1 MTAAAFV
8 PSVGPVGASRPRK
21 VLIAGGGVAALESM
35 LALRESAQDRVE
47 IEVLAPEREFV
58 YRPLAV
64 AEPFGRGR
72 VRRFDVERVIRD
84 AGWGYRPDG
93 IAELRADARRVVT
106 GSGAELP
113 YDKLILAYGAAL
125 REGLPGAITF
135 WGTADELPFRGL
147 LHDLEHREVSSIAFA
162 VGAWTPWPL
171 PLYELALMSAALA
184 SRVGVDARMA
194 LVSHEAFPLEVFGS
208 AASERIAALLAAR
221 GVEFVGGVHVTAVE
235 DGTLRLAPERR
246 LPVDRVVAMPGAEG
260 RRIPGVPADER
271 GFIPV
276 DERCRVLGIEDAYA
290 AGDATSFAVK
300 QGGIAAQQADA
311 VAAQIAAEAGAPVS
325 PEPFHPVL
333 RGLLLTGSEPTFMR
347 AELRGGAGETS
358 MAESSALWW
367 PPGKIAGRHLGPHLA
382 ALTNGDLTL
391 DPPRDGHR
399 VEARLDHRADPSGSR
414 PAAGAG

>member
-1 MTAAAFV
+1 MTEAAPA
-8 PSVGPVGASRPRK
+8 PSVRHVSSRSPK

-35 LALRESAQDRVE
+35 LALRALAEDRVE
-47 IEVLAPEREFV
+47 IEVLAPERAFV

-64 AEPFGRGR
+64 AEPFGLGR

-84 AGWGYRPDG
+84 AGCGYRADG

-113 YDKLILAYGAAL
+113 YDTLILAYGASL
-125 REGLPGAITF
+125 RESLPGAVTF

-147 LHDLEHREVSSIAFA
+147 LHDIEHREVGSVAFA

-184 SRVGVDARMA
+184 TRVGVEARMA
-194 LVSHEAFPLEVFGS
+194 LVSHEAFPLEVFGA
-208 AASERIAALLAAR
+208 AASERIAGLLAAR

-235 DGTLRLAPERR
+235 EGALRLAPERR
-246 LPVDRVVAMPGAEG
+246 LPADRAVAMPGVEG

-276 DERCRVLGIEDAYA
+276 DERCRVLGIEDVYA
-290 AGDATSFAVK
+290 AGDATSFPVK
-300 QGGIAAQQADA
+300 QGGIAAQQGDA
-311 VAAQIAAEAGAPVS
+311 VAAQVAAEAGAPVS

-347 AELRGGAGETS
+347 AELRGGAGEAS
-358 MAESSALWW
+358 IAESSALWW

-391 DPPRDGHR
+391 KPPRDGHE
-399 VEARLDHRADPSGSR
+399 VEARLDHRADSSTASP
-414 PAAGAG
+414 GAEPG